1 MMLADRV
8 ARAREAIVAAG
19 IRPEYA
25 ALDAEVLARKVLVC
39 DRAGY
44 VVRLRDEEP
53 LDFADPYRTLV
64 DRRCRREPIAYIL
77 GEREFWGL
85 PFEVTPDVLIPRPET
100 ELIVEEALE
109 LFPAGH
115 TPGVI
120 LDVGTGSGCL
130 AVALALEFPE
140 ARVIAT
146 DISEAALGVARRNAA
161 TNGVADRID
170 FRAGDLLEPV
180 TETADLIVSN
190 PPYVASGDAP
200 GLVPEVREHEPHI
213 ALFAGTDGLS
223 LFAKL
228 FPSAARRLSPAG
240 RLIVEVGY
248 DQDDRVAAMAA
259 KYGLTL
265 SHVRQDLQSITRTL
279 IFARREAGGGRR
291 DE

>member
-19 IRPEYA
+19 IRPQDA

-53 LDFADPYRTLV
+53 ADFADPYRTLV
-64 DRRCRREPIAYIL
+64 DRRCRREPVAYIL
-77 GEREFWGL
+77 GEREFWGR
-85 PFEVTPDVLIPRPET
+85 PFEVTRDVLIPRPET

-109 LFPAGH
+109 LFPAGR
-115 TPGVI
+115 TPRIIV
-120 LDVGTGSGCL
+120 DVGTGSGCL

-146 DISEAALGVARRNAA
+146 DISAAALDVARRNADS
-161 TNGVADRID
+161 NGVAGRID
-170 FRAGDLLEPV
+170 FRQGDLLEPV
-180 TETADLIVSN
+180 TEDADLIVSN
-190 PPYVASGDAP
+190 PPYVASGDAQ
-200 GLVPEVREHEPHI
+200 GLVPEVREHEPHV

-223 LFAKL
+223 LYAKL
-228 FPSAARRLSPAG
+228 FPSAAKRLSPGG

-248 DQDDRVAAMAA
+248 DQDARVAQIASRD
-259 KYGLTL
+259 GWTL
-265 SHVRQDLQSITRTL
+265 SHVRQDLQSITRT
-279 IFARREAGGGRR
+279 
-291 DE
+291 

>member
-1 MMLADRV
+1 MILADRV

-19 IRPEYA
+19 IRPQDA

-53 LDFADPYRTLV
+53 ADFADPYRTLV
-64 DRRCRREPIAYIL
+64 DRRCRREPVAYIL
-77 GEREFWGL
+77 GEREFWGR
-85 PFEVTPDVLIPRPET
+85 PFEVTRDVLIPRPET

-109 LFPAGH
+109 LFPAGR
-115 TPGVI
+115 TPRIIV
-120 LDVGTGSGCL
+120 DVGTGSGCL

-146 DISEAALGVARRNAA
+146 DISAAALDVARRNADS
-161 TNGVADRID
+161 NGVAGRID
-170 FRAGDLLEPV
+170 FRQGDLLEPV
-180 TETADLIVSN
+180 TEDADLIVSN

-200 GLVPEVREHEPHI
+200 GLVPEVREHEPHV

-223 LFAKL
+223 LYAKL
-228 FPSAARRLSPAG
+228 FPSAAKRLSPGG

-248 DQDDRVAAMAA
+248 DQDARVAQIASRD
-259 KYGLTL
+259 GWTL
-265 SHVRQDLQSITRTL
+265 SHVRQDLQAITRTL
-279 IFARREAGGGRR
+279 VFTR
-291 DE
+291 

>member
-1 MMLADRV
+1 MILGDRV

-19 IRPEYA
+19 IRPQDA
-25 ALDAEVLARKVLVC
+25 ALDAEVLARTVLVC
-39 DRAGY
+39 DRAGF

-53 LDFADPYRTLV
+53 VDFADPYRALV

-77 GEREFWGL
+77 GEREFWGRS
-85 PFEVTPDVLIPRPET
+85 FAVTPDVLIPRPET

-115 TPGVI
+115 APRVI
-120 LDVGTGSGCL
+120 VDVGTGSGCL

-146 DISEAALGVARRNAA
+146 DISAAALGVARRNAQ
-161 TNGVADRID
+161 THGVAGRIA
-170 FRAGDLLEPV
+170 FRTGDLLAPV

-200 GLVPEVREHEPHI
+200 GLVPEVREHEPHV

-228 FPSAARRLSPAG
+228 FPSAATRLAPGG

-248 DQDDRVAAMAA
+248 DQDDRVAGIASRDGW
-259 KYGLTL
+259 KL

-279 IFARREAGGGRR
+279 IFIHEP
-291 DE
+291 

>member
-1 MMLADRV
+1 MLLADRV
-8 ARAREAIVAAG
+8 ALAREAIVAAG
-19 IRPEYA
+19 IRPQDA
-25 ALDAEVLARKVLVC
+25 ALDAEVLARKVLLC

-53 LDFADPYRTLV
+53 ADFADPYRTLV

-77 GEREFWGL
+77 GEREFWGR

-115 TPGVI
+115 APRVI
-120 LDVGTGSGCL
+120 VDVGTGSGCL
-130 AVALALEFPE
+130 AVALALEFPD

-146 DISEAALGVARRNAA
+146 DISAAALGVARRNADR
-161 TNGVADRID
+161 NGVAERID
-170 FRAGDLLEPV
+170 FRTGDLLEPV
-180 TETADLIVSN
+180 TEIADLIVSN

-200 GLVPEVREHEPHI
+200 GLIPEVREHEPHV
-213 ALFAGTDGLS
+213 ALFAGADGLT

-228 FPSAARRLSPAG
+228 FPSAAKRLCPGG

-248 DQDDRVAAMAA
+248 DQDDRVAQVAA
-259 KYGLTL
+259 RDGWRL

-279 IFARREAGGGRR
+279 IFTRGE
-291 DE
+291 

>member
-1 MMLADRV
+1 MTLADRV
-8 ARAREAIVAAG
+8 ARARDAIVEAG
-19 IRPEYA
+19 IRPQDA

-53 LDFADPYRTLV
+53 VDFADPYRTLV

-77 GEREFWGL
+77 GEREFWGR
-85 PFEVTPDVLIPRPET
+85 PFAVTPDVLIPRPET

-109 LFPAGH
+109 LFPEGR

-120 LDVGTGSGCL
+120 VDVGTGSGCL

-140 ARVIAT
+140 SRVIAT
-146 DISEAALGVARRNAA
+146 DISEAALGVARRNAE

-170 FRAGDLLEPV
+170 FRMGDLLEPV
-180 TETADLIVSN
+180 TEAADLIVSN

-200 GLVPEVREHEPHI
+200 GLVPEVREHEPHV
-213 ALFAGTDGLS
+213 ALFGGSDGLA
-223 LFAKL
+223 LYAKL
-228 FPSAARRLSPAG
+228 FPAAAERLSPGG

-248 DQDDRVAAMAA
+248 DQDDRVARIGARD
-259 KYGLTL
+259 GWTL

-279 IFARREAGGGRR
+279 VFTL
-291 DE
+291 

>member
-1 MMLADRV
+1 MILADRV

-19 IRPEYA
+19 IRPQDA

-53 LDFADPYRTLV
+53 ADFADPYRTLV
-64 DRRCRREPIAYIL
+64 DRRCRREPVAYIL
-77 GEREFWGL
+77 GEREFWGR
-85 PFEVTPDVLIPRPET
+85 PFEVTRDVLIPRPET

-109 LFPAGH
+109 LFPAGRA
-115 TPGVI
+115 PGI
-120 LDVGTGSGCL
+120 IIDVGTGSGCL

-146 DISEAALGVARRNAA
+146 DISAAALDVARRNADN
-161 TNGVADRID
+161 NGVAGRID
-170 FRAGDLLEPV
+170 FRRGDLLETV
-180 TETADLIVSN
+180 TEDADLIVSN

-200 GLVPEVREHEPHI
+200 GLVPEVREHEPHV

-223 LFAKL
+223 LYARL
-228 FPSAARRLSPAG
+228 FPSAAKRLSSGG

-248 DQDDRVAAMAA
+248 DQDARVAQIASRD
-259 KYGLTL
+259 GWTL
-265 SHVRQDLQSITRTL
+265 SHVRQDLQAITRTL
-279 IFARREAGGGRR
+279 VFTR
-291 DE
+291 

>member
-1 MMLADRV
+1 MILADRV

-19 IRPEYA
+19 IRPQDA

-53 LDFADPYRTLV
+53 ADFADPYRTLV
-64 DRRCRREPIAYIL
+64 DRRCRREPVAYIL
-77 GEREFWGL
+77 GEREFWGR
-85 PFEVTPDVLIPRPET
+85 PFEVTRDVLIPRPET

-109 LFPAGH
+109 LFPAGRA
-115 TPGVI
+115 PGI
-120 LDVGTGSGCL
+120 IIDVGTGSGCL

-146 DISEAALGVARRNAA
+146 DISAAALDVARRNADN
-161 TNGVADRID
+161 NGVAGRID
-170 FRAGDLLEPV
+170 FRRGDLLEPV
-180 TETADLIVSN
+180 TEDADLIVSN

-200 GLVPEVREHEPHI
+200 GLVPEVREHEPHV

-223 LFAKL
+223 LYARL
-228 FPSAARRLSPAG
+228 FPSAAKRLSSGG

-248 DQDDRVAAMAA
+248 DQDARVAQIASRD
-259 KYGLTL
+259 GWTL
-265 SHVRQDLQSITRTL
+265 SHVRQDLQAITRTL
-279 IFARREAGGGRR
+279 VFTR
-291 DE
+291 

>member
-1 MMLADRV
+1 MILADRV

-19 IRPEYA
+19 IRPQDA

-53 LDFADPYRTLV
+53 ADFADPYRTLV
-64 DRRCRREPIAYIL
+64 DRRCRREPVAYIL
-77 GEREFWGL
+77 GEREFWGR
-85 PFEVTPDVLIPRPET
+85 PFEVTRDVLIPRPET

-109 LFPAGH
+109 LFPPGR
-115 TPGVI
+115 TPRIIV
-120 LDVGTGSGCL
+120 DVGTGSGCL

-146 DISEAALGVARRNAA
+146 DISAAALDVARRNADS
-161 TNGVADRID
+161 NGVAGRID
-170 FRAGDLLEPV
+170 FRQGDLVEPV
-180 TETADLIVSN
+180 TEDADLIVSN

-200 GLVPEVREHEPHI
+200 GLVPEVREHEPHV

-223 LFAKL
+223 LYARL
-228 FPSAARRLSPAG
+228 FPSAAKRLAPGG

-248 DQDDRVAAMAA
+248 DQDARVAQIASRD
-259 KYGLTL
+259 GWTL
-265 SHVRQDLQSITRTL
+265 SHVRQDLQAITRTL
-279 IFARREAGGGRR
+279 VFTR
-291 DE
+291 

>member
-1 MMLADRV
+1 MTLGDRI

-19 IRPEYA
+19 IRPQDA

-53 LDFADPYRTLV
+53 ADFADPYRSLV

-77 GEREFWGL
+77 GEREFWGR

-109 LFPAGH
+109 LFSGGPA
-115 TPGVI
+115 PGIVV
-120 LDVGTGSGCL
+120 DVGTGSGCL
-130 AVALALEFPE
+130 AVALALEFPD
-140 ARVIAT
+140 ALVIAT
-146 DISEAALGVARRNAA
+146 DISEAALGVARRNADS
-161 TNGVADRID
+161 NGVADRID
-170 FRAGDLLEPV
+170 FRTGNLLDPV

-200 GLVPEVREHEPHI
+200 GLVPEVREHEPHV

-228 FPSAARRLSPAG
+228 FPAAATRLSPGG

-259 KYGLTL
+259 AHGLTL

-279 IFARREAGGGRR
+279 IFVREAEGA
-291 DE
+291 EP